1 MMSINERALNLV
13 RVLASSDLSIEGV
26 CPLCRSFDDL
36 HESNCMLVQAVGI
49 LRDIKKPNEPNEDL
63 VGCLVEVTVVN
74 DTEVLRGILLGITDN
89 QIHLRIVEAVIQ
101 SKRLAKHALLSSSMK
116 TTDISIDKGIIFSV
130 LKTKYL

>member
-13 RVLASSDLSIEGV
+13 RALAISDLSIEGV

-36 HESNCMLVQAVGI
+36 HESNCMLVQAVDI
-49 LRDIKKPNEPNEDL
+49 MHDIKMPIETNVDL
-63 VGCLVEVTVVN
+63 VGCLVEVTMVN

-89 QIHLRIVEAVIQ
+89 QIHLRIVEKVIK
-101 SKRLAKHALLSSSMK
+101 SKRLAKHAMLSSSMM

-130 LKTKYL
+130 LKTNYL